1 MIIYVDIDETICV
14 NEDTDSSLPRDYRKS
29 LPLKKNIQAVNE
41 MYDAGHTI
49 IYWTARGTQTGEDWS
64 AVTIEQFNL
73 WHVKYHEIKFGKP
86 YYDIFICDK
95 SLNPKDWNET
105 DNTRP
110 KRIERIARK
119 E

>member
-14 NEDTDSSLPRDYRKS
+14 NEVHDSSIPRDYRKS
-29 LPLKKNIQAVNE
+29 LPLKENIRAVNE

-49 IYWTARGTQTGEDWS
+49 IYWTARGTQTGEDW
-64 AVTIEQFNL
+64 AEVTVEQFDL
-73 WHVKYHEIKFGKP
+73 WGVKYHEIKFGKP

-95 SLNPKDWNET
+95 SLNPKDWNEI
-105 DNTRP
+105 DNTRSR
-110 KRIERIARK
+110 RIERIAGK